1 MKANS
6 KRKVFGDAVDLLM
19 GDMEEMTMPR
29 GVQMIHVKSYR
40 LRSFSEV
47 RGINS

>member
-19 GDMEEMTMPR
+19 GDMVERMYQRVYM
-29 GVQMIHVKSYR
+29 
-40 LRSFSEV
+40 
-47 RGINS
+47 NC

>member
-19 GDMEEMTMPR
+19 GDMEEVTMAE
-29 GVQMIHVKSYR
+29 M
-40 LRSFSEV
+40 
-47 RGINS
+47 

>member
-19 GDMEEMTMPR
+19 CHTELCIVFMHR
-29 GVQMIHVKSYR
+29 H
-40 LRSFSEV
+40 
-47 RGINS
+47 

>member
-29 GVQMIHVKSYR
+29 GVQMIHVKSR
-40 LRSFSEV
+40 PSF
-47 RGINS
+47 RN